1 MGPGDEKSQQNRT
14 QGSVHSRG
22 SRKGNGS
29 RRETASARDTDKE
42 QEKCDVMEGTE
53 KKTFQGENH

>member
-14 QGSVHSRG
+14 QDSVHSRG

-29 RRETASARDTDKE
+29 RRETALARDTDKE
-42 QEKCDVMEGTE
+42 Q
-53 KKTFQGENH
+53 